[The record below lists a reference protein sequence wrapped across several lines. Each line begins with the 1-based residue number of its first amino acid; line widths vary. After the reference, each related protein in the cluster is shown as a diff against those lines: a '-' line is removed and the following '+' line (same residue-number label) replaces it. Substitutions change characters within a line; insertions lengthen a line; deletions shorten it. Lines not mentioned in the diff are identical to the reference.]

1 MEITRSAVFMQCQ
14 VLACTLF
21 YKRAYGEELV
31 LDRVSLFSPN
41 KKDLVVNISVFF
53 PSTGG

>member
-41 KKDLVVNISVFF
+41 RKDLVVNISGFF